1 MKHSFLQICI
11 LPLLFIYLTGC
22 TIAPTIG
29 GDITPAGGV
38 LFKDNFE
45 DPASGWLQGEDE
57 SGKTE
62 YIDGS
67 FRIFVN
73 SEATWKLSIPRLYF
87 TDVIIE
93 VDATKISG
101 PDDNDFGVICRYQD
115 ENNFYFF
122 EISSDGYYSI
132 GKFKDNQHQ
141 LIGMQQMQTSDNI
154 HQGPA
159 TNRIQATCEQS
170 SLSLSVNGQLL
181 VSVED
186 SDFSVGDVG
195 LIAGTF
201 GTPGTEIL
209 FDNFIVYKP

>member
-1 MKHSFLQICI
+1 M
-11 LPLLFIYLTGC
+11 TGC
-22 TIAPTIG
+22 TIAPAIG
-29 GDITPAGGV
+29 GEITPAGGV
-38 LFKDNFE
+38 LFRDNFE
-45 DPASGWLQGEDE
+45 DPTSGWMQGEDE

-62 YIDGS
+62 YVDGS

-73 SEATWKLSIPRLYF
+73 SEATWKVSIPRLYF
-87 TDVIIE
+87 TDMIIE

-132 GKFKDNQHQ
+132 GKYKDNQHQ
-141 LIGMQQMQTSDNI
+141 LIGMQQMQTSDSI
-154 HQGPA
+154 YQGQA

-170 SLSLSVNGQLL
+170 FLSLSVNGQSLIT
-181 VSVED
+181 VED
-186 SDFSVGDVG
+186 SDFSAGDVG

>member
-1 MKHSFLQICI
+1 MKQFSLRILI
-11 LPLLFIYLTGC
+11 LPLLFISLTGC
-22 TIAPTIG
+22 TIAPAIG

-38 LFKDNFE
+38 LFTDNFE
-45 DPASGWLQGEDE
+45 DPGSGWLQGEDE
-57 SGKTE
+57 SGRTE

-67 FRIFVN
+67 FRILVT
-73 SEATWKLSIPRLYF
+73 SESTWKVSIPRLYF
-87 TDVIIE
+87 TNVIIE

-132 GKFKDNQHQ
+132 GKYKDNQHQ
-141 LIGMQQMQTSDNI
+141 LLGMQQMQTSDSI
-154 HQGPA
+154 LQGSA

-170 SLSLSVNGQLL
+170 TLSLSVNGQLL
-181 VSVED
+181 ISVED
-186 SDFSVGDVG
+186 SYFSAGDVG